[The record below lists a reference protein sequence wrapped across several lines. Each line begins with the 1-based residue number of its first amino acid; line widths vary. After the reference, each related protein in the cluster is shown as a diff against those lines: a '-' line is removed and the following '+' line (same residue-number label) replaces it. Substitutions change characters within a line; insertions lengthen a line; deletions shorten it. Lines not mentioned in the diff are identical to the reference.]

1 MNGNIA
7 VWVEAISKHFL
18 SCSTGV
24 SYFRKGKKRKSPMK
38 KLYLLL
44 PVLFVQSFFAQPN
57 NLVKEERLM
66 KRVEYLASP
75 ELQGRLA
82 GSEYYNTAAKFGA
95 VEFAKAGLKPFGDEN
110 YFQYLNIEY
119 NQVLPG
125 EEFSVIRA
133 NGSQRKCDL
142 GKDYIYRGF
151 TGSGNF
157 TAPMVFCGYGFSDS
171 LYDDYKLVDVK
182 GKVAMVFK
190 YQPKWNIEKHSWQ
203 NGNPREKARIAFQ
216 HGAVGILFVSFPK
229 DEKPQLPIGSVI
241 SGSGE
246 QNLNFPELHIDIPI
260 ADEILNGTG
269 FTLKDLQT
277 KIDSTKI
284 PFSVSTKNSVGI
296 NVKTAYAKEKRTMN
310 VIGLLEGKDEKLK
323 NEYIIIGAHLD
334 HVGGQANK
342 VYFPGA
348 NDNAS
353 GSAAV
358 MEIAQAFAEGKIDNK
373 RSIIF
378 VLFTCEE
385 QGLYGAKYL
394 ANHLPVKQEQVV
406 AMMNMDCVGYGDS
419 IQIGNGKSAPQL
431 WQIAKQIDANNDK
444 MMIDATWNG
453 GGADAAPFHD
463 KGIPAIYFV
472 TKNSYEHLHQLTD
485 TFDTLNQPL
494 YLQITKLAFLTVKE
508 IAEGKYKREE
518 VQK

>member
-1 MNGNIA
+1 
-7 VWVEAISKHFL
+7 
-18 SCSTGV
+18 
-24 SYFRKGKKRKSPMK
+24 
-38 KLYLLL
+38 
-44 PVLFVQSFFAQPN
+44 
-57 NLVKEERLM
+57 M

-95 VEFAKAGLKPFGDEN
+95 NEFKKAGLKPFGDED

-119 NQVLPG
+119 NQILPDDK
-125 EEFSVIRA
+125 FSVIRS
-133 NGSQRKCDL
+133 NGSVRKCEI

-151 TGSGNF
+151 SGSGNI
-157 TAPMVFCGYGFSDS
+157 TAPVVFCGYGISDS
-171 LYDDYKLVDVK
+171 LYDDFKSVDVN

-190 YQPKWNIEKHSWQ
+190 YQPKWNIENKGWK
-203 NGNPREKARIAFQ
+203 NGNPREKARVAFQ
-216 HGAVGILFVSFPK
+216 HGAVGILFVSFPN

-246 QNLNFPELHIDIPI
+246 QNLNFPELHVDIPI
-260 ADEILNGTG
+260 ADEILKGSS

-277 KIDSTKI
+277 KIDLTKN
-284 PFSVSTKNSVGI
+284 PFSLSTKNK
-296 NVKTAYAKEKRTMN
+296 VKIKVETDYAKEKRTMN
-310 VIGLLEGKDEKLK
+310 VVGLLEGKDDRLN

-334 HVGGQANK
+334 HVGGQGGK
-342 VYFPGA
+342 IYFPGA

-358 MEIAQAFAEGKIDNK
+358 MEIAHAFAEGKIENK

-431 WQIAKQIDANNDK
+431 WRIAKQIDANNDK
-444 MMIDATWNG
+444 MMIETTWNG
-453 GGADAAPFHD
+453 GGADAGPFHN

-472 TKNSYEHLHQLTD
+472 TTNSYEHLHQLTD
-485 TFDTLNQPL
+485 KPETLNKSL
-494 YLQITKLAFLTVKE
+494 YQQITKLAFLTVKKV
-508 IAEGKYKREE
+508 AEGKYKREP
-518 VQK
+518 VLK

>member
-1 MNGNIA
+1 
-7 VWVEAISKHFL
+7 
-18 SCSTGV
+18 
-24 SYFRKGKKRKSPMK
+24 MK
-38 KLYLLL
+38 KLFLLL
-44 PVLFVQSFFAQPN
+44 PLLFVQSLLAQPN
-57 NLVKEERLM
+57 NLVQEERLM
-66 KRVEYLASP
+66 NRVEYLASP

-82 GSEYYNTAAKFGA
+82 GSEFYNTAAKFGA
-95 VEFAKAGLKPFGDEN
+95 DQFKKAGLKPFGEDE

-119 NQVLPG
+119 DQVLPG
-125 EEFSVIRA
+125 EEFSVLRSDGTIK
-133 NGSQRKCDL
+133 KCEI

-151 TGSGNF
+151 TGSGSV
-157 TAPMVFCGYGFSDS
+157 TAPVVFCGYGNSDS
-171 LYDDYKLVDVK
+171 LYDDYRSVDVTA
-182 GKVAMVFK
+182 KVAMVFK
-190 YQPKWNIEKHSWQ
+190 YQPKWNFEKHRWL

-216 HGAVGILFVSFPK
+216 HGAVGILFVSFPN

-246 QNLNFPELHIDIPI
+246 QNVNFPELHIDIPI
-260 ADEILNGTG
+260 ADEILTGTG

-277 KIDSTKI
+277 KIDSSKQ
-284 PFSVSTKNSVGI
+284 PFSVSTKNSVKI
-296 NVKTAYAKEKRTMN
+296 KVKTDYAKEKRTMN
-310 VIGLLEGKDEKLK
+310 VVGLLEGKDEKLK
-323 NEYIIIGAHLD
+323 DEYIIIGAHLD
-334 HVGGQANK
+334 HVGGQGGE

-358 MEIAQAFAEGKIDNK
+358 MEIAQTFKDGKINNK

-394 ANHLPVKQEQVV
+394 ANRLPVKNEQVV

-431 WQIAKQIDANNDK
+431 WQIAKQIDSTNDK
-444 MMIDATWNG
+444 MAIDATWNG
-453 GGADAAPFHD
+453 GGADAGPFHD

-485 TFDTLNQPL
+485 TPETLNKSL
-494 YLQITKLAFLTVKE
+494 YQQITKLAFLTVKE
-508 IAEGKYKREE
+508 VAEGKYKREE

>member
-1 MNGNIA
+1 
-7 VWVEAISKHFL
+7 
-18 SCSTGV
+18 
-24 SYFRKGKKRKSPMK
+24 
-38 KLYLLL
+38 
-44 PVLFVQSFFAQPN
+44 
-57 NLVKEERLM
+57 M
-66 KRVEYLASP
+66 KRIDFLASP
-75 ELQGRLA
+75 AMEGRLA
-82 GSEYYNTAAKFGA
+82 GSEGYDAAATYGA
-95 VEFAKAGLKPFGDEN
+95 TEFQKAGLKPYGDDN
-110 YFQYLNIEY
+110 YFQYLNVEY

-125 EEFSVIRA
+125 EEFAVI
-133 NGSQRKCDL
+133 NSDGSEKKCEL

-157 TAPMVFCGYGFSDS
+157 TAPVVFCGYGISDS
-171 LYDDYKLVDVK
+171 LYDDYYSVDVN

-190 YQPKWNIEKHSWQ
+190 YQPKWNIEKHVWQ

-216 HGAVGILFVSFPK
+216 HGAVGIMFVSFPN
-229 DEKPQLPIGSVI
+229 DEKPQVPIGSVI

-246 QNLNFPELHIDIPI
+246 QNLNFPELHIDIHI
-260 ADEILNGTG
+260 ADEILKGTG

-277 KIDSTKI
+277 KIDSTKRSFCVPTENRVKI
-284 PFSVSTKNSVGI
+284 K
-296 NVKTAYAKEKRTMN
+296 VKTDYAKEKKTMN
-310 VIGLLEGKDEKLK
+310 VVGLLEGKNEKLK
-323 NEYIIIGAHLD
+323 NEYVIIGAHLD
-334 HVGGQANK
+334 HVGGQGGK

-385 QGLYGAKYL
+385 QGLYGAKYM

-431 WQIAKQIDANNDK
+431 WQIAKQIDSTNDK
-444 MMIDATWNG
+444 MAIDATWNG
-453 GGADAAPFHD
+453 GGADAAPFYE

-485 TFDTLNQPL
+485 KPETLNQSL
-494 YLQITKLAFLTVKE
+494 YREITNLAFLTVKE
-508 IAEGKYKREE
+508 VAEGKYKREP
-518 VQK
+518 VLK

>member
-1 MNGNIA
+1 
-7 VWVEAISKHFL
+7 
-18 SCSTGV
+18 
-24 SYFRKGKKRKSPMK
+24 MK
-38 KLYLLL
+38 KLFFLL
-44 PVLFVQSFFAQPN
+44 PFLLVQSYLAQES
-57 NLVKEERLM
+57 NLIQQERLM
-66 KRVEYLASP
+66 KRIEFLASP

-82 GSEYYNTAAKFGA
+82 GSEQYNIAAKYGA
-95 VEFAKAGLKPFGDEN
+95 NEFHKAGLKPFGEDK

-125 EEFSVIRA
+125 EEFSVIQGD
-133 NGSQRKCDL
+133 GSGKKGEL

-157 TAPMVFCGYGFSDS
+157 TAPVVFCGYGISDS
-171 LYDDYKLVDVK
+171 CYDDYNSVDVN

-190 YQPKWNIEKHSWQ
+190 YQPKWNIENKGWK
-203 NGNPREKARIAFQ
+203 NGNPREKARVAFQ
-216 HGAVGILFVSFPK
+216 HGAVGILFVSFPN

-246 QNLNFPELHIDIPI
+246 QNVNFPELHIDIPI
-260 ADEILNGTG
+260 ANEILNGTG

-277 KIDSTKI
+277 KIDSTKN
-284 PFSVSTKNSVGI
+284 PFSLSTKNK
-296 NVKTAYAKEKRTMN
+296 VKIKVETDYVKEKRTMN
-310 VIGLLEGKDEKLK
+310 VVGLLEGKDDKLK

-334 HVGGQANK
+334 HVGGQGGK

-358 MEIAQAFAEGKIDNK
+358 MEIAQAFAEGKIANK

-378 VLFTCEE
+378 VLFACEE
-385 QGLYGAKYL
+385 QGLYGAKYF
-394 ANHLPVKQEQVV
+394 ASHLPVKQDQVT
-406 AMMNMDCVGYGDS
+406 AMINMDCIGYGDS

-431 WQIAKQIDANNDK
+431 WQMAKQLDEQNAK
-444 MMIDATWNG
+444 LMIDATWSG
-453 GGADAAPFHD
+453 GGADATPFHD
-463 KGIPAIYFV
+463 KGIPSIYFV

-485 TFDTLNQPL
+485 KPETLNKIL
-494 YLQITKLAFLTVKE
+494 YQRITELAFLSLKE
-508 IAEGKYKREE
+508 IANK
-518 VQK
+518 

>member
-1 MNGNIA
+1 
-7 VWVEAISKHFL
+7 
-18 SCSTGV
+18 
-24 SYFRKGKKRKSPMK
+24 MK

-44 PVLFVQSFFAQPN
+44 PVLLVQTFFAQSIT
-57 NLVKEERLM
+57 LIKEERLM
-66 KRVEYLASP
+66 KRVEFLASP

-82 GSEYYNTAAKFGA
+82 GSEYYNAAASYGA
-95 VEFAKAGLKPFGDEN
+95 EEFEIAGLKPFGDEN

-119 NQVLPG
+119 NQILPG

-133 NGSQRKCDL
+133 DGSEKKCEI

-151 TGSGNF
+151 SGSGNT
-157 TAPMVFCGYGFSDS
+157 TASVVFCGYGISDS
-171 LYDDYKLVDVK
+171 LYDDYKSVDVK

-190 YQPKWNIEKHSWQ
+190 YQPKWNIEKHGWQ
-203 NGNPREKARIAFQ
+203 NGNPREKARVAFQ
-216 HGAVGILFVSFPK
+216 HGAVGILFVSFPN

-246 QNLNFPELHIDIPI
+246 QNLNFPELHIDIPV

-269 FTLKDLQT
+269 FSLKDLQT
-277 KIDSTKI
+277 KIDSTKQ
-284 PFSVSTKNSVGI
+284 PVTVSTKNKVTI
-296 NVKTAYAKEKRTMN
+296 KVKTDYAKEKQTMN
-310 VIGLLEGKDEKLK
+310 VVGLLEGKDEKLK
-323 NEYIIIGAHLD
+323 TEYIIIGAHLD
-334 HVGGQANK
+334 HVGGQGGK

-358 MEIAQAFAEGKIDNK
+358 MEIAQAFAEGKIENK

-394 ANHLPVKQEQVV
+394 ANHLPVKQEHVV

-453 GGADAAPFHD
+453 GGADASPFHE

-472 TKNSYEHLHQLTD
+472 TTNSYEHLHELTD
-485 TFDTLNQPL
+485 KPETLNKAL
-494 YLQITKLAFLTVKE
+494 YQQITKLAFLTVKD

>member
-1 MNGNIA
+1 MN
-7 VWVEAISKHFL
+7 
-18 SCSTGV
+18 
-24 SYFRKGKKRKSPMK
+24 
-38 KLYLLL
+38 
-44 PVLFVQSFFAQPN
+44 
-57 NLVKEERLM
+57 
-66 KRVEYLASP
+66 RVEHLASP

-82 GSEYYNTAAKFGA
+82 GSEYYDQAAKYGA
-95 VEFAKAGLKPFGDEN
+95 NEFKKAGLKPIGDDG

-119 NQVLPG
+119 NQILPG
-125 EEFSVIRA
+125 EIFTVIRKD
-133 NGSQRKCDL
+133 GSERKCEL

-151 TGSGNF
+151 SGAGDV
-157 TAPMVFCGYGFSDS
+157 TASVVFCGYGISDS
-171 LYDDYKLVDVK
+171 LYDDYKNIDVN

-190 YQPKWNIEKHSWQ
+190 YQPKWNIEKHGWK

-216 HGAVGILFVSFPK
+216 HGAVAILFISFPN

-246 QNLNFPELHIDIPI
+246 QNVNFPELHIDIPI
-260 ADEILNGTG
+260 ADEILEGTD

-277 KIDSTKI
+277 KVDSTKQ
-284 PFSVSTKNSVGI
+284 PFAVSTENSVRI
-296 NVKTAYAKEKRTMN
+296 KVKTEYQKEKRTMN
-310 VIGLLEGKDEKLK
+310 VVGLLEGKDEKLK

-334 HVGGQANK
+334 HVGGQADK

-358 MEIAQAFAEGKIDNK
+358 LEIAQAFKDGKIDNK

-406 AMMNMDCVGYGDS
+406 AMMNMDCVGFGDS

-431 WQIAKQIDANNDK
+431 WQIAKQVDAKNDK
-444 MMIDATWNG
+444 MMIETTWNG
-453 GGADAAPFHD
+453 GGADAGPFHD

-485 TFDTLNQPL
+485 KPETLNKSL
-494 YLQITKLAFLTVKE
+494 YRQITNLAFLTVKE
-508 IAEGKYKREE
+508 IAEGKYKRET
-518 VQK
+518 VLK

>member
-1 MNGNIA
+1 M
-7 VWVEAISKHFL
+7 
-18 SCSTGV
+18 
-24 SYFRKGKKRKSPMK
+24 
-38 KLYLLL
+38 YLLL
-44 PVLFVQSFFAQPN
+44 PVLFVQSFFAQTIP
-57 NLVKEERLM
+57 LIKEERLM
-66 KRVEYLASP
+66 KCVEFLASP
-75 ELQGRLA
+75 AMQGRLA
-82 GSEYYNTAAKFGA
+82 GSKEYNNAAKYGA
-95 VEFAKAGLKPFGDEN
+95 NEFQKAKLKPFGDEN

-119 NQVLPG
+119 NQILPG

-133 NGSQRKCDL
+133 DGLKRKCEL

-151 TGSGNF
+151 SGSGNIS
-157 TAPMVFCGYGFSDS
+157 APVGFCGYGISDS
-171 LYDDYKLVDVK
+171 LYDDYKSVDVN

-190 YQPKWNIEKHSWQ
+190 YQPKWNLQNHGWQ
-203 NGNPREKARIAFQ
+203 NGNPREKARVAFQ
-216 HGAVGILFVSFPK
+216 HGAVGILFVSFPN

-246 QNLNFPELHIDIPI
+246 QNINFPELHIDIPI

-269 FTLKDLQT
+269 FTLKNLQT
-277 KIDSTKI
+277 KIDSTKN
-284 PFSVSTKNSVGI
+284 PFSISTKNK
-296 NVKTAYAKEKRTMN
+296 VKIKVETDYAKEKQTMN
-310 VIGLLEGKDEKLK
+310 VVALLEGKDEKLK

-334 HVGGQANK
+334 HVGGQGGK

-358 MEIAQAFAEGKIDNK
+358 MEIAHAFTDGKIENK

-431 WQIAKQIDANNDK
+431 WQIARQIDANNDK
-444 MMIDATWNG
+444 MMIETTWNG
-453 GGADAAPFHD
+453 GGADAGPFHD
-463 KGIPAIYFV
+463 KGIPSIYFV

-485 TFDTLNQPL
+485 KSETLNKSL
-494 YLQITKLAFLTVKE
+494 YQQITKLAFLTVKE
-508 IAEGKYKREE
+508 IAEGKYQREP
-518 VQK
+518 VLK

>member
-1 MNGNIA
+1 
-7 VWVEAISKHFL
+7 
-18 SCSTGV
+18 
-24 SYFRKGKKRKSPMK
+24 MK

-44 PVLFVQSFFAQPN
+44 PILMVQSIFAQTA
-57 NLVKEERLM
+57 NLIREESLM
-66 KRVEYLASP
+66 KRVEFLTSP
-75 ELQGRLA
+75 KLQGRLA
-82 GSEYYNTAAKFGA
+82 GSEYYNAAASYGAEEFG
-95 VEFAKAGLKPFGDEN
+95 KAGLKPFGGEK

-119 NQVLPG
+119 NQILPG

-133 NGSQRKCDL
+133 DGSEKKCEI

-151 TGSGNF
+151 SGSGNI
-157 TAPMVFCGYGFSDS
+157 TAPVVFCGYGISDS
-171 LYDDYKLVDVK
+171 LYDDYKSVDLN
-182 GKVAMVFK
+182 GKIAMVFK
-190 YQPKWNIEKHSWQ
+190 YQPKWNIEKHVWQ

-216 HGAVGILFVSFPK
+216 HGAVGILYVSFPN
-229 DEKPQLPIGSVI
+229 DDKPQLPIASVI

-246 QNLNFPELHIDIPI
+246 QNINFPELHIDLPI
-260 ADEILNGTG
+260 ADEILNGTE
-269 FTLKDLQT
+269 FTLKNLQT
-277 KIDSTKI
+277 KIDSTKN
-284 PFSVSTKNSVGI
+284 PFSVSTKNK
-296 NVKTAYAKEKRTMN
+296 VKIKVETDYAKEKKTMN
-310 VIGLLEGKDEKLK
+310 VVGLLEGKDDKLK

-334 HVGGQANK
+334 HVGGQGGK

-358 MEIAQAFAEGKIDNK
+358 MEIAHAFAEGKIENK

-406 AMMNMDCVGYGDS
+406 AMMNMDCVGFGDS

-431 WQIAKQIDANNDK
+431 WQIAKQIDVNNDK
-444 MMIDATWNG
+444 MMIETTWNG

-472 TKNSYEHLHQLTD
+472 TKNSYEHLHELTD
-485 TFDTLNQPL
+485 KPETLNKSL
-494 YLQITKLAFLTVKE
+494 YQQITKLAFLTVKE
-508 IAEGKYKREE
+508 IAEGKY
-518 VQK
+518 QKENVLK

>member
-1 MNGNIA
+1 
-7 VWVEAISKHFL
+7 
-18 SCSTGV
+18 
-24 SYFRKGKKRKSPMK
+24 MK
-38 KLYLLL
+38 KMYLLL

-66 KRVEYLASP
+66 KCVEYLASP

-82 GSEYYNTAAKFGA
+82 GSEYFNTAAKFGA
-95 VEFAKAGLKPFGDEN
+95 NEFKKAGLMPFGDED

-119 NQVLPG
+119 NQILPG
-125 EEFSVIRA
+125 EEFSVIRS
-133 NGSQRKCDL
+133 GGTERKCEL

-151 TGSGNF
+151 SGSGDL
-157 TAPMVFCGYGFSDS
+157 TASVVFCGYGISDS
-171 LYDDYKLVDVK
+171 LYDDYNSVDVK

-190 YQPKWNIEKHSWQ
+190 YQPKWNIKKHVWQ

-216 HGAVGILFVSFPK
+216 HSAVGILFVAFPND
-229 DEKPQLPIGSVI
+229 DEPQLPIGSVI
-241 SGSGE
+241 SGLGE
-246 QNLNFPELHIDIPI
+246 QNINFPELHIDIPI

-269 FTLKDLQT
+269 FSLKELQT
-277 KIDSTKI
+277 KIDSTKN
-284 PFSVSTKNSVGI
+284 PFSISTKSKVKI
-296 NVKTAYAKEKRTMN
+296 KVKTDYAKEKKTMN
-310 VIGLLEGKDEKLK
+310 VVGLLEGKDDRLK

-334 HVGGQANK
+334 HVGGQGGK

-358 MEIAQAFAEGKIDNK
+358 LEIAHAFEEGKIDNK

-444 MMIDATWNG
+444 MMIETTWNG
-453 GGADAAPFHD
+453 GGADASPFHE
-463 KGIPAIYFV
+463 KGIPSIYFV
-472 TKNSYEHLHQLTD
+472 TKNSYEHLHELTD
-485 TFDTLNQPL
+485 KPETLNKSL
-494 YLQITKLAFLTVKE
+494 YQQITKLAFLTVKE
-508 IAEGKYKREE
+508 IAEGKYKRET
-518 VQK
+518 VLK

>member
-1 MNGNIA
+1 MKRSYL
-7 VWVEAISKHFL
+7 VLPFL
-18 SCSTGV
+18 
-24 SYFRKGKKRKSPMK
+24 
-38 KLYLLL
+38 
-44 PVLFVQSFFAQPN
+44 FAQFFFGQTTGLIN
-57 NLVKEERLM
+57 EENLM
-66 KRVEYLASP
+66 KRVEFLTSP
-75 ELQGRLA
+75 KLQGRLA
-82 GSEYYNTAAKFGA
+82 GSEYYNAAASYGA
-95 VEFAKAGLKPFGDEN
+95 EEFEKAGLKPFGDDN

-119 NQVLPG
+119 NQILPE

-133 NGSQRKCDL
+133 DGSEKKCEI
-142 GKDYIYRGF
+142 GKDYIYRGYS
-151 TGSGNF
+151 GSGNIS
-157 TAPMVFCGYGFSDS
+157 APVVFCGYGISDS
-171 LYDDYKLVDVK
+171 LYDDYKSVDVK

-190 YQPKWNIEKHSWQ
+190 YQPKWNIENKGWK
-203 NGNPREKARIAFQ
+203 NGNPREKARVAFQ
-216 HGAVGILFVSFPK
+216 HGAVGILFVSFPN

-246 QNLNFPELHIDIPI
+246 QNINFPELHIDLPI
-260 ADEILNGTG
+260 ADEILNGTE
-269 FTLKDLQT
+269 FTLKNLQT
-277 KIDSTKI
+277 KIDSTKN
-284 PFSVSTKNSVGI
+284 PFSVSTKIKVKI
-296 NVKTAYAKEKRTMN
+296 NVKTDYAKEKKTMN

-334 HVGGQANK
+334 HVGGQGGK
-342 VYFPGA
+342 IYFPGA

-358 MEIAQAFAEGKIDNK
+358 MEIAHAFAEGKIDNK

-394 ANHLPVKQEQVV
+394 ANQLPVKEEQVV

-431 WQIAKQIDANNDK
+431 WQIAKQIDSKNDNL
-444 MMIDATWNG
+444 MIDATWNG

-472 TKNSYEHLHQLTD
+472 TKNSYEHLHELTD
-485 TFDTLNQPL
+485 KPETLNKSL
-494 YLQITKLAFLTVKE
+494 YQQITKLAFLTVKE
-508 IAEGKYKREE
+508 IAEGKY
-518 VQK
+518 QKENVLK